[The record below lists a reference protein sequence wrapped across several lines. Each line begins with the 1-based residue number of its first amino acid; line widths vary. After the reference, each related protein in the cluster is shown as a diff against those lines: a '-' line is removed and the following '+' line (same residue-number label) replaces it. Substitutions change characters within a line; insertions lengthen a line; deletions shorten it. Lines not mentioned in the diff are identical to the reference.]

1 MSSRFSRTPI
11 SEGAALVSTHA
22 KLRGSAAREL
32 EGLLQDLAFEGVAR
46 VVLDCRTQGS
56 IDAVGTYAIEKG
68 LDSGLRLHLVVSP
81 AFDFDT
87 FFRAKSLTRRGL
99 RVHTDGNLDGAVRQ
113 VRDIVESGLALV

>member
-11 SEGAALVSTHA
+11 SEGAALISIHA
-22 KLRGSAAREL
+22 KLRGSVAREL
-32 EGLLQDLAFEGVAR
+32 EGVLRDLAQEGVSR

-56 IDAVGTYAIEKG
+56 IDSVGTFALEKG

-81 AFDFDT
+81 MFDFDT

-99 RVHTDGNLDGAVRQ
+99 RVHTNGDLDEAVAQ
-113 VRDIVESGLALV
+113 VRGIVESGFALV